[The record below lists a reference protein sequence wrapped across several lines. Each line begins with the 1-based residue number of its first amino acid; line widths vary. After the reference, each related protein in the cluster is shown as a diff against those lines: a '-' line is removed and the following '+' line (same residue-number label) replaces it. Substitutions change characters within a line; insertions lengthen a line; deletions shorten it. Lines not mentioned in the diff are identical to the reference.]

1 MLNLIATKEVLT
13 NKITERYNFSPTILA
28 KQQRLVIQVL
38 FRMQNQRAEPSVVG
52 YEEQEFLILQ
62 MNCFRASSIDD
73 AHKI

>member
-52 YEEQEFLILQ
+52 YEEQEFLIL
-62 MNCFRASSIDD
+62 
-73 AHKI
+73 